1 MKFAKEKLYG
11 QFFWMEFHCLNTTEP
26 IWRERERERES
37 LLFTTELPEF
47 MLSQTWSHP
56 AVFDQGP
63 LDWKSSSLNTRP
75 LQNEMEIKILKNEQ
89 LASLTPKW
97 RYWWPTVAF
106 SHFVICKVSQNIS
119 HFQGGYALI
128 WHEGTMN
135 HCKKVYPL
143 QTIFCLVGDNL

>member
-1 MKFAKEKLYG
+1 MANFSGWSSTVSTL
-11 QFFWMEFHCLNTTEP
+11 LNQYE
-26 IWRERERERES
+26 ERERERES

-75 LQNEMEIKILKNEQ
+75 LQDEMEIKILKNEQ

-97 RYWWPTVAF
+97 RYW
-106 SHFVICKVSQNIS
+106 
-119 HFQGGYALI
+119 
-128 WHEGTMN
+128 
-135 HCKKVYPL
+135 
-143 QTIFCLVGDNL
+143 